1 MNLERAKGVAMAD
14 HILAFRILKHCLTKL
29 FLLGSDLTL
38 RLVQSS
44 RWDGD
49 IFLMIPGTSCL
60 ATIVLSLRDLEF
72 GHSLVRVPSARR
84 GEQKTAQGFSPGND
98 THKEIALK
106 GRPNGIDYNVY
117 ICNG

>member
-1 MNLERAKGVAMAD
+1 MAD

-38 RLVQSS
+38 RSVQSS
-44 RWDGD
+44 RWDGAV
-49 IFLMIPGTSCL
+49 FLMIPGTFVPCYYRAVPPGPGVWTFSC
-60 ATIVLSLRDLEF
+60 ASSKRPT
-72 GHSLVRVPSARR
+72 

-117 ICNG
+117 IYAVICNGSVPF